1 MKKVAGYLVQG
12 TLFIAPLAVTFYI
25 LWVIFKFFDGI
36 LESLLTDIG
45 FYIPGLGIV
54 IILMLLIFIGFLGQT
69 IIAKPIKKITGK
81 LFDKVPL
88 LKIIYSA
95 FNDLLSAFVG
105 KQKKFSSPV
114 LVLVNKEANLE
125 KVGFLTEKDLSLL
138 EIRDKVAVYFPHSYN
153 FSGEL
158 FIVPVTNIKP
168 LNANPAQVMKF
179 VVSAGISGF
188 VKDEESA

>member
-1 MKKVAGYLVQG
+1 MKKLAGYLVQG
-12 TLFIAPLAVTFYI
+12 VLFIAPLAITIYI
-25 LWVIFKFFDGI
+25 LWVIFTFFDGL

-54 IILMLLIFIGFLGQT
+54 IIVILLVLVGFLGQT
-69 IIAKPIKKITGK
+69 IIASPVKMLAGK
-81 LFDKVPL
+81 LFEKVPL

-105 KQKKFSSPV
+105 KQKKFSNPV
-114 LVLVNKEANLE
+114 LVLVNEEAQLE

-138 EIRDKVAVYFPHSYN
+138 EVKDKVAVYFPHSYN

-158 FIVPVTNIKP
+158 FIVPVKNIKP
-168 LNANPAQVMKF
+168 LKANPAQVMKF
-179 VVSAGISGF
+179 VVSAGVSGF
-188 VKDEESA
+188 EKEEQLL